1 MFLLY
6 KHLFFSFYLTFPW
19 IKTISRKR
27 RCFLSCR
34 ISPLVIEGSLKV
46 FKMLLV
52 VDGVFYRDKTYNM
65 LVYCLL
71 SMLFTYIRS
80 TFSLAHGVL
89 RRKVRLDLM
98 LGSFWK
104 HLIFIRSPISSQPY
118 SFTKWFNII
127 SSVTPWSGLLLC
139 VFSILQW

>member
-1 MFLLY
+1 
-6 KHLFFSFYLTFPW
+6 
-19 IKTISRKR
+19 
-27 RCFLSCR
+27 
-34 ISPLVIEGSLKV
+34 
-46 FKMLLV
+46 MLLV

-98 LGSFWK
+98 LGSF
-104 HLIFIRSPISSQPY
+104 
-118 SFTKWFNII
+118 
-127 SSVTPWSGLLLC
+127 
-139 VFSILQW
+139 